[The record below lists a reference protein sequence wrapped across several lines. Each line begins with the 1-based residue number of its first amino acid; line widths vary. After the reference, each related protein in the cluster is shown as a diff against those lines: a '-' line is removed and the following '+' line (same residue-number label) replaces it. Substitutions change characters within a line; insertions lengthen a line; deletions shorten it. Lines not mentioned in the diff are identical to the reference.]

1 MSFTDFLT
9 EFEKLDIC
17 YVPDESKTN
26 YHRVIGD
33 FAGGENAPKS
43 VNELSSNFL
52 NPAMTHQV
60 DIIVKEKAQ
69 DVFIQLLL
77 DCTGELPAILLEYVQ
92 ISIFSTQTS
101 FRFDQSFRWIARKRT
116 RIHSKRIA
124 RSRTVDS
131 SSFTNAGWLYA
142 WTI

>member
-17 YVPDESKTN
+17 YVPDETKTN

-101 FRFDQSFRWIARKRT
+101 FRFDQSFR
-116 RIHSKRIA
+116 
-124 RSRTVDS
+124 
-131 SSFTNAGWLYA
+131 
-142 WTI
+142 